1 MQDQLDR
8 MCRLT
13 RMHAGN
19 TASIGRLPRIALF
32 VSENR
37 TRATSSLYRPMLCLV
52 LQGAKEVTIGD
63 RRLRY
68 DPGSYFVATLD
79 LPACGQI
86 VEASPEQPYICVTL
100 ALDHDVIAELVPDLP
115 ARPEGHG
122 AGFATSPVSAP
133 LLDSWA
139 RMLALLDAPHD
150 VPVLAPLIE
159 REILYRLL
167 QGPQGGVLRQIACA
181 DSRIA
186 QIRAA
191 IAWIRAHYDTPIRIE
206 TLADLA
212 GMSTASF
219 HRHFKAATAMSP
231 LQYQKKLRLQ
241 EARRLLV
248 AKADAT
254 HAAYSVGYE
263 STSQFSREYAR
274 MFGAPPS
281 RDAERL
287 RGLEEA

>member
-1 MQDQLDR
+1 
-8 MCRLT
+8 
-13 RMHAGN
+13 
-19 TASIGRLPRIALF
+19 
-32 VSENR
+32 
-37 TRATSSLYRPMLCLV
+37 MLCFV
-52 LQGAKEVTIGD
+52 LQGAKEVAIGD

-68 DPGSYFVATLD
+68 DPGSYFIATLD
-79 LPACGQI
+79 LPASGQI
-86 VEASPEQPYICVTL
+86 VEASPERPYICVTL
-100 ALDHDVIAELVPDLP
+100 ALDHDVIAELVPDMP
-115 ARPEGHG
+115 GRPEGHG
-122 AGFATSPVSAP
+122 AGFAVSPVTPP
-133 LLDSWA
+133 LLDSWG

-181 DSRIA
+181 DSRLA

-191 IAWIRAHYDTPIRIE
+191 IAWIRAHYDASIRIE

-212 GMSTASF
+212 GMSAASF

-248 AKADAT
+248 ARADAT

-263 STSQFSREYAR
+263 SASQFSREYAR
-274 MFGAPPS
+274 MFGAPPA

-287 RGLEEA
+287 RNVQEIEV